1 VASAQ
6 AGKPVHQL
14 LDNSYPSQR
23 ACPRVNN
30 EKKREQRGTINVR
43 AIRSYILPII
53 RLFLGL
59 LLIASVF
66 LIVANATGRYVF
78 LAPIIWAEEVLGYVL
93 VWTVYLGSVL
103 VTWEG
108 GHLKMDLL
116 SRTLPGISRT
126 IVNSISVL
134 VFIFIGCLIVYQ
146 SWFAIADLT
155 HVSQV
160 AEIPMHWMHS
170 IIPVSFVFIVGCIL
184 IRFRD
189 NLAGTLESEADQ
201 LESLREVAIASERVA
216 QQAHKG

>member
-1 VASAQ
+1 V
-6 AGKPVHQL
+6 
-14 LDNSYPSQR
+14 
-23 ACPRVNN
+23 
-30 EKKREQRGTINVR
+30 E
-43 AIRSYILPII
+43 AIRRYFLPVV

-66 LIVANATGRYVF
+66 LIVANAVGRYVF

-93 VWTVYLGSVL
+93 VWAVYLGGVL
-103 VTWEG
+103 VTWDG

-116 SRTLPGISRT
+116 SRTLPGVSRT
-126 IVNSISVL
+126 ILNFTSVI
-134 VFIFIGCLIVYQ
+134 VFIFIGGLIVYQ

-160 AEIPMHWMHS
+160 AELPMNILHG
-170 IIPVSFVFIVGCIL
+170 IIPVSFVFVILFIL

-201 LESLREVAIASERVA
+201 VEALRLAAEAAARDKAE
-216 QQAHKG
+216 

>member
-1 VASAQ
+1 MKAMRR
-6 AGKPVHQL
+6 
-14 LDNSYPSQR
+14 YF
-23 ACPRVNN
+23 
-30 EKKREQRGTINVR
+30 
-43 AIRSYILPII
+43 LPIV

-103 VTWEG
+103 VTWDG

-126 IVNSISVL
+126 IVNCISVL
-134 VFIFIGCLIVYQ
+134 VFIFIGGLIVYQ
-146 SWFAIADLT
+146 SVFAIADLT

-160 AEIPMHWMHS
+160 AEIPMTLMHA
-170 IIPVSFVFIVGCIL
+170 IIPTSFVFVIGCIL
-184 IRFRD
+184 LRFRD
-189 NLAGTLESEADQ
+189 NLAGTLESEDDQ
-201 LESLREVAIASERVA
+201 VDALREAAASAEGLIK
-216 QQAHKG
+216 QSGKD

>member
-1 VASAQ
+1 MA
-6 AGKPVHQL
+6 
-14 LDNSYPSQR
+14 
-23 ACPRVNN
+23 
-30 EKKREQRGTINVR
+30 
-43 AIRSYILPII
+43 AIRRYFLPII
-53 RLFLGL
+53 QLFLGL

-103 VTWEG
+103 VTWDG

-134 VFIFIGCLIVYQ
+134 VFIFIGGLIVYQ

-189 NLAGTLESEADQ
+189 NLAGTLESEADRV
-201 LESLREVAIASERVA
+201 EALREAAIASERAA
-216 QQAHKG
+216 QQASKD

>member
-1 VASAQ
+1 MTSVGPDKTLQQS
-6 AGKPVHQL
+6 
-14 LDNSYPSQR
+14 LDNAYEPNQHASR
-23 ACPRVNN
+23 KNN
-30 EKKREQRGTINVR
+30 KKTEAGELSIMQ
-43 AIRSYILPII
+43 AIRRYFLPVI

-103 VTWEG
+103 VTWDG

-126 IVNSISVL
+126 VVNSISVL
-134 VFIFIGCLIVYQ
+134 VFIFIGGLIVYQ
-146 SWFAIADLT
+146 SFFAIADLT

-160 AEIPMHWMHS
+160 AEIPMTLMHA
-170 IIPVSFVFIVGCIL
+170 IIPASFLFIIGCIL
-184 IRFRD
+184 VRFRD
-189 NLAGTLESEADQ
+189 NLGGKLESEDDQ
-201 LESLREVAIASERVA
+201 VEALREAAAAAERAI
-216 QQAHKG
+216 QQPGKD

>member
-1 VASAQ
+1 M
-6 AGKPVHQL
+6 
-14 LDNSYPSQR
+14 
-23 ACPRVNN
+23 
-30 EKKREQRGTINVR
+30 E
-43 AIRSYILPII
+43 AIRRYFLPVV

-103 VTWEG
+103 VTWDG

-126 IVNSISVL
+126 IVNGISVS
-134 VFIFIGCLIVYQ
+134 VFIFIGGLIVYQ

-160 AEIPMHWMHS
+160 AEIPMNWMHS
-170 IIPVSFVFIVGCIL
+170 IIPISFVFVLGCIL
-184 IRFRD
+184 IRFRE

-201 LESLREVAIASERVA
+201 IEALREAAATAEQAA
-216 QQAHKG
+216 QQASKD